1 MLSDSARNACV
12 LVRKAVGSFVA
23 TFCAID
29 NDGRDVLNAS
39 CPEHAYLTTSRWMKH
54 EVNDG
59 GSDKWV
65 DEKMKS
71 EVNDGGGGGCGGG
84 DSNGAGIFTDR
95 GGGYL
100 LRVSERCS
108 ER

>member
-1 MLSDSARNACV
+1 M

-39 CPEHAYLTTSRWMKH
+39 CPEHAYLTTSGWMKSK
-54 EVNDG
+54 VNDG
-59 GSDKWV
+59 GGDKWV

-71 EVNDGGGGGCGGG
+71 EVNDGG

-95 GGGYL
+95 GGGHL

-108 ER
+108 E

>member
-1 MLSDSARNACV
+1 M

-39 CPEHAYLTTSRWMKH
+39 CLEHAYLTTSRWMKH

-59 GSDKWV
+59 GGDKWV

-71 EVNDGGGGGCGGG
+71 EVNDGGGGCGAATAMVPASSPTGEGG
-84 DSNGAGIFTDR
+84 TFF
-95 GGGYL
+95 
-100 LRVSERCS
+100 E
-108 ER
+108 